1 MEWGEFAHHQK
12 VAPMKSMSRNAW
24 IAVIASVIVAVA
36 IVLLIPYFGIT
47 GGHADHSGMADMAG
61 MDHGVLMSDAGH
73 DFIVMPNGI
82 EIRLTTLKPGD
93 QTIIATIRDHMQQE
107 LARHQTGDF
116 SDSMSPKSA
125 PIASKLA
132 PFAADIT
139 ITYLD
144 TPVGA
149 ALQFASPKSD
159 VVELL
164 HQWAQAMEQ
173 DHGGMHSMP

>member
-1 MEWGEFAHHQK
+1 MESGKSAYHQK
-12 VAPMKSMSRNAW
+12 VVPMTSMSRTAW

-47 GGHADHSGMADMAG
+47 GGHAEHAGMADMPG
-61 MDHGVLMSDAGH
+61 MDHDMLMSDSGY

-93 QTIIATIRDHMQQE
+93 QTIIATIRDHMQKE
-107 LARHQTGDF
+107 LTRHQTGDF
-116 SDSMSPKSA
+116 SDALSPTSA
-125 PIASKLA
+125 TIASQLA
-132 PFAADIT
+132 PLAADIT
-139 ITYLD
+139 ITYHD

-149 ALQFASPKSD
+149 ALQFASTKPD

-164 HQWAQAMEQ
+164 HQWAQAMEH

>member
-1 MEWGEFAHHQK
+1 MEWGESAHYQK
-12 VAPMKSMSRNAW
+12 VAPMKSMSRTAW

-47 GGHADHSGMADMAG
+47 GGHADHAGMADMPG
-61 MDHGVLMSDAGH
+61 MDHGTLMSDAGY

-116 SDSMSPKSA
+116 SDSMSPTSA
-125 PIASKLA
+125 SIASKLA

-139 ITYLD
+139 ITYHD

-159 VVELL
+159 VVDLL
-164 HQWAQAMEQ
+164 HQWAQAMEH

>member
-1 MEWGEFAHHQK
+1 MESGKSAHHQK
-12 VAPMKSMSRNAW
+12 VAPMKSMSRTAW
-24 IAVIASVIVAVA
+24 VAVIASVIVAVA
-36 IVLLIPYFGIT
+36 IVLLIPYYGIT
-47 GGHADHSGMADMAG
+47 GGHTEHAGMADMSG
-61 MDHGVLMSDAGH
+61 MDHDMLMSDSGY
-73 DFIVMPNGI
+73 DFIVMPTGI

-93 QTIIATIRDHMQQE
+93 QTIIATIRAHMQAE
-107 LARHQTGDF
+107 LTRHQTGDF
-116 SDSMSPKSA
+116 SDAMSPSSA
-125 PIASKLA
+125 PIASQLA

-139 ITYLD
+139 ISYRD